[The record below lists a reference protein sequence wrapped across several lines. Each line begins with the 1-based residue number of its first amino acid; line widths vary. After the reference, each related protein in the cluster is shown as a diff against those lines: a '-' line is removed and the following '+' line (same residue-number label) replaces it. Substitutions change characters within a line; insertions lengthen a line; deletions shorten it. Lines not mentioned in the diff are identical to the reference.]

1 VKRLAILWLVAIL
14 AAPGIAWSCRC
25 EQRPLG
31 DYFAGAEVVAVARLK
46 ESNDLPNRRLLAF
59 ELLAPH
65 YKGSSSPAAGDVVTF
80 ATAIS
85 TASCGIQP
93 DQGAVYIVFA
103 YDRGDEPDRL
113 WIDSCSGTRVH
124 LSSSLDE
131 PHGFVDVPARFVMQ
145 QLNGLA
151 GMEVLRDVAANAPD
165 PGDTDSDRI
174 IGLLDLHLLGRRD
187 AVELFAEPDPT
198 SERVAQV
205 EDYRQIETREFA
217 YERPAAVV
225 FANPSGWYKVRLPMG
240 DFAWLPAAVGDTFYP
255 YGELP
260 PGRLAYLKR
269 SWSGFVWPE
278 AGAGLPIRSSARSD
292 AEQSEFPARV
302 LESVVVAGMP
312 WFRIELYD
320 GEICTSQEPAVSLS
334 GWVPGYGRSGEETV
348 WFYSRGC

>member
-1 VKRLAILWLVAIL
+1 VKRLAILWLVTIL
-14 AAPGIAWSCRC
+14 AAPAIAWGCLC
-25 EQRPLG
+25 EQRSLG
-31 DYFAGAEVVAVARLK
+31 DYFAGADVVAVARLK
-46 ESNDLPNRRLLAF
+46 ENNDLTNRRLLTF

-65 YKGSSSPAAGDVVTF
+65 YKGSSSLAAGDVVTF
-80 ATAIS
+80 ATAVS

-103 YDRGDEPDRL
+103 YDREDEAERL

-124 LSSSLDE
+124 LSSSFDE
-131 PHGFVDVPARFVMQ
+131 PHGFIDVPARFVMQ

-165 PGDTDSDRI
+165 PGDA
-174 IGLLDLHLLGRRD
+174 DLK
-187 AVELFAEPDPT
+187 
-198 SERVAQV
+198 
-205 EDYRQIETREFA
+205 
-217 YERPAAVV
+217 AAS
-225 FANPSGWYKVRLPMG
+225 A
-240 DFAWLPAAVGDTFYP
+240 DTFYP

-269 SWSGFVWPE
+269 SWSGFAWPE
-278 AGAGLPIRSSARSD
+278 AGAGLPIRSSARSN

-320 GEICTSQEPAVSLS
+320 GEICTSQEPSVSLS
-334 GWVPGYGRSGEETV
+334 GWVPGYGRSGDETV